1 MSFVLKWENLKQDA
15 LKFSYPKY
23 FKPWGKSP
31 KIGCFL
37 TSTVTMKELREDKLL
52 GINQHAVGLLDL
64 SGTWMQCDLFEIIF
78 VEFKNVTL
86 RWETMHWS
94 CKECVKNTT
103 AAVCP
108 NLDIYSLQRQVNRN
122 IWLLGLW
129 IQSLVYASRSSNH
142 FGQAAKLKVSTK
154 QSWSSILS
162 TPMTSW

>member
-1 MSFVLKWENLKQDA
+1 MTVFEDSSILQSDRTNSLVFALEVALSTDKQYMSFVLKWENLKQDA

-122 IWLLGLW
+122 IWLLGL
-129 IQSLVYASRSSNH
+129 
-142 FGQAAKLKVSTK
+142 
-154 QSWSSILS
+154 
-162 TPMTSW
+162 